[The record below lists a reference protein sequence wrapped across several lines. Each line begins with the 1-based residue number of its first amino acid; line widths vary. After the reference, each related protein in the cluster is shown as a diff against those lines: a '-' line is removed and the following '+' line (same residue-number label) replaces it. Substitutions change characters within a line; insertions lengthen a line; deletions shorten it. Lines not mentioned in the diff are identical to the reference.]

1 MGELDRE
8 TSLTRPADIAWNYF
22 IQLIDANM
30 VEGAAYLGSWVF
42 KTQDTPIFGNPRGEN
57 LLDTGAHNYDT
68 FRTKDGMFMAVGSL
82 EPQFYAAMLQGLG
95 IAEEDDLPVDMEDRG
110 GGGGLDRE

>member
-1 MGELDRE
+1 
-8 TSLTRPADIAWNYF
+8 
-22 IQLIDANM
+22 M

-68 FRTKDGMFMAVGSL
+68 FRTKDGRFMAVGSL
-82 EPQFYAAMLQGLG
+82 EPQFYAGLLQVRSRKVLLETL
-95 IAEEDDLPVDMEDRG
+95 I
-110 GGGGLDRE
+110 

>member
-1 MGELDRE
+1 
-8 TSLTRPADIAWNYF
+8 
-22 IQLIDANM
+22 M

-57 LLDTGAHNYDT
+57 LLDSGAHNYDT

-82 EPQFYAAMLQGLG
+82 EPQFYAALLQVRKLYTTGSATRTDVSFGKVLWCKLRQCQRWE
-95 IAEEDDLPVDMEDRG
+95 AREELICKQCPDRG
-110 GGGGLDRE
+110 

>member
-1 MGELDRE
+1 MSRQ
-8 TSLTRPADIAWNYF
+8 TDIAWNDF

-57 LLDTGAHNYDT
+57 LLDSGAHNYDT

-82 EPQFYAAMLQGLG
+82 EPQFYAAMLQVRILYT
-95 IAEEDDLPVDMEDRG
+95 IKCLS
-110 GGGGLDRE
+110 